1 MRVSEHERKF
11 ERKSEKE
18 SASVRDYE
26 CAKVR
31 EREREREK
39 ESLCVFD
46 REPYREFGYLKA

>member
-31 EREREREK
+31 ERLTRTEHRK
-39 ESLCVFD
+39 L
-46 REPYREFGYLKA
+46 

>member
-1 MRVSEHERKF
+1 MKVSGHERKF

-31 EREREREK
+31 ERE
-39 ESLCVFD
+39 SLCVFD

>member
-31 EREREREK
+31 ERERERE
-39 ESLCVFD
+39 SVCV
-46 REPYREFGYLKA
+46 